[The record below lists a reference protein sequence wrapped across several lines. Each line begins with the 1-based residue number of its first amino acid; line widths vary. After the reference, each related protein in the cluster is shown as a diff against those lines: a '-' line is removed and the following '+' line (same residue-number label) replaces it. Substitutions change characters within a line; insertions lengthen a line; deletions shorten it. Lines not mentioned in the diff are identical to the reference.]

1 MSTGTRYTALRT
13 VDDGEDDKVEGPSM
27 HRLTSHDS
35 AASGKPVPLVQ
46 HATRSDSEGPPP
58 SLQRTRTEEDY
69 TNSSA
74 PYTRASRLRYLG
86 LAQLVLL
93 NIIVSWD
100 WLTFAAVSSTFATY
114 FSVSDSSINW
124 LSTGFLFAFCPVA
137 PLVIWTL
144 NKHGPKASILVSS
157 TLVLAGNWIR
167 YGGTRSNSFGVVIFG
182 QVLIGFAQPFVLAAP
197 TRYSNLWF
205 SPAGR
210 VSATAIASLANPF
223 GAALGQLIGPFWA
236 SDDPSSIPRMVLYT
250 SILSTVA
257 TLPAPFIPARPSAS
271 ASSTSAHDLQQDDR
285 SIWQYVRDVTKNGAF
300 WLILL
305 PFSIYTASFNA
316 TSSLLNQILEP
327 YGFSETEAGIA
338 GALLIVVGLVA
349 SAIVSPLVDRTKRYL
364 LTVRVLVPFIAI
376 SYAAL
381 IFMPGTQ
388 TVPGPYVV
396 LAVLGATSFSLLPC
410 ALEYLVL
417 VTYPVSPEVSS
428 TVCWTGGQLLGGV
441 WIVIMNALRT
451 DDWDDEPNASMITG
465 LIFQAVI
472 AVLVVPCVF
481 VLGRGRFKGSQEGLQ
496 MVYG

>member
-13 VDDGEDDKVEGPSM
+13 VDEGEDDKVEGASM
-27 HRLTSHDS
+27 QRLSSHDS

-100 WLTFAAVSSTFATY
+100 WLTFAAVSSTSATY

-144 NKHGPKASILVSS
+144 NRYGPKASILASS
-157 TLVLAGNWIR
+157 ALVLAGNWIR

-197 TRYSNLWF
+197 TRYSQPLVL
-205 SPAGR
+205 SGR
-210 VSATAIASLANPF
+210 
-223 GAALGQLIGPFWA
+223 
-236 SDDPSSIPRMVLYT
+236 T
-250 SILSTVA
+250 SISHGNCQPGQPLWRRA
-257 TLPAPFIPARPSAS
+257 GI
-271 ASSTSAHDLQQDDR
+271 
-285 SIWQYVRDVTKNGAF
+285 YV
-300 WLILL
+300 
-305 PFSIYTASFNA
+305 ASFNA

-376 SYAAL
+376 SYVAL

-428 TVCWTGGQLLGGV
+428 TVC
-441 WIVIMNALRT
+441 
-451 DDWDDEPNASMITG
+451 
-465 LIFQAVI
+465 
-472 AVLVVPCVF
+472 
-481 VLGRGRFKGSQEGLQ
+481 
-496 MVYG
+496 